1 LRDENCLIRVIIR
14 VCLLL
19 SMHVICLYSF
29 ANDSLQIT
37 RLGIEK
43 GLSNNSVRCIY
54 QDHNGFMWFGTYDGL
69 NRYNGYDFKIFRNS
83 LDDTNSLPHNFIY
96 AIHEDADYNLWV
108 GTGQGAGIYNN
119 LTSQFRPAWYLRSDN
134 KKRER
139 ILSNVNAFAADK
151 EGNVFIGTNGSGLMV
166 HYRGTD
172 AACQFTILKDGALT
186 TNYNVTSIKVDK
198 KNRVWMFIA
207 PVGLCLFDTKLKK
220 ITKVNGQ
227 LSRASCI
234 EVDEA
239 DNVWIGSAFGLYKY
253 KIPEASLQLVH
264 CESQHNII
272 SDNIT
277 SLRLGSDG
285 QLWIGSKGGGVT
297 VADLTTHAVQYLL
310 PGESRNSISSE
321 YIAAIYED
329 HEGRKW
335 LGTIKGGI
343 NIYSSAHSFFNTV
356 THEKFN
362 NNSLINNFV
371 SAFLEDNSH
380 KVWVGTDGGGLSI
393 WDRSTN
399 RFTNYKHEAGKPGS
413 LSNNLISSIIQDHQ
427 GDIWVAT
434 WGGGINKF
442 NKAAGTFQQFICKN
456 SITGNEN
463 ENVWILYEDKQ
474 KILWATTFANGH
486 LYYLNRSTNRFE
498 AFSHENLKD
507 LLSFFQDSDG
517 TLWGG
522 NSHELIRIDRNGHQ
536 HTWYDIGK
544 PVRAIYESKAG
555 QFWLGTEGGGLI
567 LFDRQKGKLVKR
579 FSVKDGLANNAV
591 LNILEDNKGDL
602 WMSSFNG
609 LSQLNLKEN
618 RFKNYFQEDGLQ
630 SNQFLYSAA
639 LKLKSG
645 EIMFGGIRGF
655 NIFSPGI
662 VPETRKAAP
671 LLITDMRINNFPL
684 SLESNYIKAVEK
696 GQIKAIEIPFNE
708 AALSVDFAALE
719 FSVPNKI
726 SYAYYLE
733 GWDKSW
739 NYSGKIRTANYTR
752 LREGKYTLRIRSTN
766 AEGAW
771 SNKLVAINVIVL
783 PPWYRSWWSFI
794 LYAIGIISVVFS
806 YQRHRVNKARL
817 TYEVA
822 LAKATVSKEK
832 AEREKIEAEYKTQLA
847 ERETEKIKDEKEQEI
862 NEKRL
867 TFFTSISHEFRT
879 PIGLIINPIKDLL
892 HDTDVRKKDQPVLNL
907 IYRNARRL
915 LSLVDQ
921 LLLFRKA
928 EVGADRLRIVK
939 LDLCALC
946 KEVFLAFEH
955 QARASNIQYEFTCTA
970 NAIEVYADREKLE
983 IAFYNLISNAL
994 KYTAGGGK
1002 ILVEVSEAT
1011 NTAMALVKD
1020 TGCGIPHEVAD
1031 KLFER
1036 FYQVQKKNTP
1046 VKSGFGIGLF
1056 LVKHFVES
1064 LKGRIWYES
1073 QEGEGTTFFIELL
1086 KGRQHFDDELIF
1098 DDVATGPTIFKELME
1113 DKPMRGETHGDKTGK
1128 RELDSLVF
1136 ERRSMLIVDDDEQIR
1151 DYLAQLFS
1159 AEYTVHHTDNA
1170 IEGLKLA
1177 GQHVPDIIISDVNMD
1192 GMNGIEFCTAMKEDT
1207 SLSHI
1212 PIILLTGNEAQE
1224 ARLEG
1229 LEGGADDYITKP
1241 FDNDLLMARVKNI
1254 LKSRTTLQKYF
1265 FNEVTLGKTSYRVAP
1280 EYKGFL
1286 DNCIAI
1292 VEAHLDNSD
1301 FGIKM
1306 LAAELSMGQSNLYKK
1321 VKSISGQSPSSFIRC
1336 IRLRK
1341 VAKLL
1346 IETDYNINIAAL
1358 TAGFNDMKY
1367 FREQFFRLFGM
1378 KPSDFLKTFR
1388 KGGKSA
1394 ISDGE
1399 ENV

>member
-1 LRDENCLIRVIIR
+1 MRDTNCLTTVTLR
-14 VCLLL
+14 VCMLLGI
-19 SMHVICLYSF
+19 HFFYLYAF
-29 ANDSLQIT
+29 ANDSAQIT

-69 NRYNGYDFKIFRNS
+69 NRYNGYEFKIFRNS
-83 LDDTNSLPHNFIY
+83 LGDSNSLPHNFIY

-119 LTSQFRPAWYLRSDN
+119 LTGQFRPAWYLRSDN

-139 ILSNVNAFAADK
+139 IANNVNAFATDK

-166 HYRGTD
+166 RFRGMD
-172 AACQFTILKDGALT
+172 AADQFTILKDGEST
-186 TNYNVTSIKVDK
+186 TNYNVTAIKVDK
-198 KNRVWMFIA
+198 KNRIWMFIA

-220 ITKVNGQ
+220 IITVDGQ
-227 LSRASCI
+227 LTRASCI
-234 EVDEA
+234 EVDEL

-253 KIPEASLQLVH
+253 KISDASLNLVH
-264 CESQHNII
+264 SESQHNII

-277 SLRLGSDG
+277 SLTLCSDG
-285 QLWIGSKGGGVT
+285 RLWMGSKGGGIT
-297 VADLTTHAVQYLL
+297 VSDLATHSVQYLL

-329 HEGRKW
+329 REGRKW

-343 NIYSSAHSFFNTV
+343 NIYSSAHSFFNTIA
-356 THEKFN
+356 HEKYN

-371 SAFLEDNSH
+371 SAFLEDDNDN
-380 KVWVGTDGGGLSI
+380 VWIGTDGGGLSI
-393 WDRSTN
+393 WNRSTN

-413 LSNNLISSIIQDHQ
+413 LSNNQVSSIVQDYQ
-427 GDIWVAT
+427 GEIWLAT

-442 NKAAGTFQQFICKN
+442 NKLTGTFQQVVCKN
-456 SITGNEN
+456 SSSGNEN
-463 ENVWILYEDKQ
+463 ENVWILYEDNK
-474 KILWATTFANGH
+474 KVLWATTFGNGL
-486 LYYLNRSTNRFE
+486 LYYLNRSKNRFE
-498 AFSHENLKD
+498 EFSQENLKD
-507 LLSFFQDSDG
+507 LLSFVQDSDG
-517 TLWGG
+517 NLWGG
-522 NSHELIRIDRNGHQ
+522 NSHELIMIDRNGDRHI
-536 HTWYDIGK
+536 WYEIGK
-544 PVRAIYESKAG
+544 PVRAIYESRAG

-567 LFDRQKGKLVKR
+567 LFDRQKGKIIKR
-579 FSVKDGLANNAV
+579 LSVNDGLANNAV
-591 LNILEDNKGDL
+591 LNILEDNNGDL
-602 WMSSFNG
+602 WMSTFNG
-609 LSQLNLKEN
+609 LSQLILKEN
-618 RFKNYFQEDGLQ
+618 RFKNYYQEDGLQ

-645 EIMFGGIRGF
+645 ELMFGGIRGF
-655 NIFSPGI
+655 NIFTPGT
-662 VPETRKAAP
+662 VTATRKPAP
-671 LLITDMRINNFPL
+671 VLITDMRINNFPL
-684 SLESNYIKAVEK
+684 SLESNYIKETEE
-696 GQIKAIEIPFNE
+696 GQIKAIEIPFHE

-726 SYAYYLE
+726 SYAYMLE
-733 GWDKSW
+733 GWDKNW
-739 NYSGKIRTANYTR
+739 NYSGKVRTANYTR
-752 LREGKYTLRIRSTN
+752 LREGKYTLRIKCTD
-766 AEGAW
+766 AEGVW
-771 SNKLVAINVIVL
+771 SDKQLAINVIVL

-794 LYAIGIISVVFS
+794 LYTIAIIGAVVA
-806 YQRHRVNKARL
+806 YQRYRSNKARL

-832 AEREKIEAEYKTQLA
+832 AEREKIEAEYKTQVA
-847 ERETEKIKDEKEQEI
+847 EREMEKVKAEKEQEI
-862 NEKRL
+862 NDKRL

-879 PIGLIINPIKDLL
+879 PIGLILNPVKDLL
-892 HDTDVRKKDQPVLNL
+892 KDPDIRKKDQAVLKL

-928 EVGADRLRIVK
+928 EAGADRLRIVK

-946 KEVFLAFEH
+946 KEVFLAFEQ
-955 QARASNIQYEFTCTA
+955 QARASNIHYEFTCTA
-970 NAIEVYADREKLE
+970 NVIEIYADREKLE

-1002 ILVEVSEAT
+1002 ISVEVSERP
-1011 NTAMALVKD
+1011 NTAIALVKD
-1020 TGCGIPHEVAD
+1020 TGYGIPHDVGD

-1036 FYQVQKKNTP
+1036 FYQVRNKNTP
-1046 VKSGFGIGLF
+1046 AKRGFGIGLF

-1064 LKGRIWYES
+1064 LKGRVWYES
-1073 QEGEGTTFFIELL
+1073 REGEGTTFILELL
-1086 KGRQHFDDELIF
+1086 KGRQHFDDELF
-1098 DDVATGPTIFKELME
+1098 VDDVAAEPTIFKELIANR
-1113 DKPMRGETHGDKTGK
+1113 PISNETAADKTGK
-1128 RELDSLVF
+1128 QEPDPLLP
-1136 ERRSMLIVDDDEQIR
+1136 ERRSMVIVDDDEQIT

-1159 AEYTVHHTDNA
+1159 AEFTVHLTDNA

-1192 GMNGIEFCTAMKEDT
+1192 GMNGIEFCTAVKDDA

-1212 PIILLTGNEAQE
+1212 PIILLSGNESQE

-1229 LEGGADDYITKP
+1229 LEGGAEDYITKP

-1265 FNEVTLGKTSYRVAP
+1265 FNEVTLGKTSYKVAP

-1292 VEAHLDNSD
+1292 VEAHLDNAD

-1306 LAAELSMGQSNLYKK
+1306 LASELNMGQSNLYKK

-1346 IETDYNINIAAL
+1346 IETDYNINEAAL

-1367 FREQFFRLFGM
+1367 FREQFSKLFGM
-1378 KPSDFLKTFR
+1378 KPSDYVRTFR
-1388 KGGKSA
+1388 KNGK
-1394 ISDGE
+1394 E
-1399 ENV
+1399 

>member
-1 LRDENCLIRVIIR
+1 MRDKNCLTHVAIR

-19 SMHVICLYSF
+19 GILVFYNSSF
-29 ANDSLQIT
+29 ANDSVKIT

-69 NRYNGYDFKIFRNS
+69 NRYNGYEFKIFRNS
-83 LDDTNSLPHNFIY
+83 LEDTNSLPHNFIY

-139 ILSNVNAFAADK
+139 IASNVNAFAADK
-151 EGNVFIGTNGSGLMV
+151 EGNVFIGTNGTGLMV
-166 HYRGTD
+166 RYRGME
-172 AACQFTILKDGALT
+172 AAHQFTIFKEGALT
-186 TNYNVTSIKVDK
+186 TNYNVTAIKVDK

-207 PVGLCLFDTKLKK
+207 PVGLCLFDTRLKK
-220 ITKVNGQ
+220 IITVNTQ
-227 LSRASCI
+227 LTRASCI
-234 EVDEA
+234 EVDEL

-253 KIPEASLQLVH
+253 SISDASLKLVNS
-264 CESQHNII
+264 ESQHNII

-277 SLRLGSDG
+277 SLTLCSDG
-285 QLWIGSKGGGVT
+285 RLWMGSKGGGIT
-297 VADLTTHAVQYLL
+297 VCDLTTHIVQYLL

-321 YIAAIYED
+321 YISAIYED
-329 HEGRKW
+329 REQRKW

-343 NIYSSAHSFFNTV
+343 NIYSPAYSFFNTI
-356 THEKFN
+356 THDRFN
-362 NNSLINNFV
+362 SNSLINNFV
-371 SAFLEDNSH
+371 SAFLEDDSH
-380 KVWVGTDGGGLSI
+380 KVWIGTDGGGLSI
-393 WDRSTN
+393 WDRSAN
-399 RFTNYKHEAGKPGS
+399 RFTNYKHEANTPGS
-413 LSNNLISSIIQDHQ
+413 LSNNQISSMVQDYE
-427 GDIWVAT
+427 GEIWLAT

-442 NKAAGTFQQFICKN
+442 NKLTGTFQHFICKN
-456 SITGNEN
+456 RISGNEN

-474 KILWATTFANGH
+474 KVLWATTFGSGL
-486 LYYLNRSTNRFE
+486 LYYLNRSNNRFE
-498 AFSHENLKD
+498 AFDQEHIID
-507 LLSFFQDSDG
+507 LLSFFQDREG
-517 TLWGG
+517 VLWGG
-522 NSHELIRIDRNGHQ
+522 NSHELIRIDRNGNQ

-555 QFWLGTEGGGLI
+555 QLWLGTEGGGLI
-567 LFDRQKGKLVKR
+567 LFDRQKGKPVKR
-579 FSVKDGLANNAV
+579 LSVKDGLANNAV

-609 LSQLNLKEN
+609 LSQFNLKEN
-618 RFKNYFQEDGLQ
+618 RIKNYFQEDGLQ

-645 EIMFGGIRGF
+645 ELLFGGIRGF
-655 NIFSPGI
+655 NIFSTGT
-662 VPETRKAAP
+662 VAETRKAAP
-671 LLITDMRINNFPL
+671 VFITDIRINNFPL
-684 SLESNYIKAVEK
+684 SLESNYIKATEK
-696 GQIKAIEIPFNE
+696 GQIKEIEIPFHE

-726 SYAYYLE
+726 SYAYFLE
-733 GWDKSW
+733 GWDKTW
-739 NYSGKIRTANYTR
+739 NYSGKVRTATYTR
-752 LREGKYTLRIRSTN
+752 LREGKYILRIKSTN
-766 AEGAW
+766 AEGVW
-771 SNKLVAINVIVL
+771 SNKQFAITVIVL

-794 LYAIGIISVVFS
+794 LYAIVLISAFIA
-806 YQRHRVNKARL
+806 YQRYRANKARL

-832 AEREKIEAEYKTQLA
+832 AEREKIEAEYKSQVA
-847 ERETEKIKDEKEQEI
+847 EREMEKFKAEKEQEI

-892 HDTDVRKKDQPVLNL
+892 QDADNRKKDQPVLKL
-907 IYRNARRL
+907 VYRNARRL

-946 KEVFLAFEH
+946 KEVFLAFEQ
-955 QARASNIQYEFTCTA
+955 QARASNIQYEFKGTP

-1002 ILVEVSEAT
+1002 ILVQVSEAL

-1020 TGCGIPHEVAD
+1020 TGYGIPHDVGD

-1046 VKSGFGIGLF
+1046 AKSGFGIGLF

-1073 QEGEGTTFFIELL
+1073 QVGEGTIFFIELL
-1086 KGRQHFDDELIF
+1086 KGRQHFDDELIV
-1098 DDVATGPTIFKELME
+1098 DDVAAEPTIFKELIE
-1113 DKPMRGETHGDKTGK
+1113 DKSMSGETPGDTIGK
-1128 RELDSLVF
+1128 QEPDVQLF
-1136 ERRSMLIVDDDEQIR
+1136 ERRSMLIVEDDAPIR

-1159 AEYTVHHTDNA
+1159 AEFTIYHSHNA
-1170 IEGLKLA
+1170 IEALKLA
-1177 GQHVPDIIISDVNMD
+1177 GQHVPDIIISDVNMEE
-1192 GMNGIEFCTAMKEDT
+1192 MNGIEFCTAMKEDA

-1265 FNEVTLGKTSYRVAP
+1265 FNEVTLGKTTYKVAP

-1292 VEAHLDNSD
+1292 VEAHLDNAD

-1306 LAAELSMGQSNLYKK
+1306 LASELNMGQSNLYKK

-1346 IETDYNINIAAL
+1346 IETDYTINIAAL

-1367 FREQFFRLFGM
+1367 FREQFTKLFGM
-1378 KPSDFLKTFR
+1378 KPSDYVKTFR
-1388 KGGKSA
+1388 
-1394 ISDGE
+1394 
-1399 ENV
+1399 NFTHLP